1 MTLSIFK
8 QKTYNLK
15 LTVNQLE
22 ELLAQPEYKAFKRLD
37 YSQVQPE
44 LMDGVKKMDS
54 VVSFGKGAID
64 LFDNLTAELKR
75 LPTQKEYIEAGL
87 PIYEAFWNENRLTH
101 EKINGYP
108 FTKGVKLGC
117 MDRLAR
123 TYTSKVVE
131 LHLELLL
138 KDMGLTVKTHP
149 LLDSVMGVDMVV
161 EDDIKRYYVHVTT
174 SKHGIA
180 GAVKSVERK
189 EKRGKFM
196 VGSTWVSYGRD
207 FTGDCIL
214 CYESTAPLNDGSTKW
229 INNIP
234 LFNREYL
241 EEYFALKRLGKTGE
255 LLTSKQSKL
264 EDFKLWAKVNLKMNL
279 NI

>member
-1 MTLSIFK
+1 MTISIFK

-15 LTVNQLE
+15 LTVHQLE

-54 VVSFGKGAID
+54 VVSFGKEAID

-87 PIYEAFWNENRLTH
+87 PIYEAYWNENRLTND
-101 EKINGYP
+101 KINGYP

-138 KDMGLTVKTHP
+138 KDMGFTVKTHP

-161 EDDIKRYYVHVTT
+161 EDAKKRYYVHVTT
-174 SKHGIA
+174 SKYGIA
-180 GAVKSVERK
+180 GAEQSVRRK

-207 FTGDCIL
+207 FTGDVIL
-214 CYESTAPLNDGSTKW
+214 CYESTAPLHDGSTKW

-234 LFNREYL
+234 LFKREYL
-241 EEYFALKRLGKTGE
+241 EEYFALKRLGKSGE

-279 NI
+279 NM